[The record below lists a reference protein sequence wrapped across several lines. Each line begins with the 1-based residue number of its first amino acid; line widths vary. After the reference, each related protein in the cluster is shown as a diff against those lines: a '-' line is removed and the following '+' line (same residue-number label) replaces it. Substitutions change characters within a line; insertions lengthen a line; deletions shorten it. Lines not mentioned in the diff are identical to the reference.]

1 MAGVGGFRGVS
12 ASQDSRFAKYATQ
25 QTRPVAHT
33 GPILSHTPPPP
44 LHLLLNMPTAASR
57 SRRSK
62 P

>member
-12 ASQDSRFAKYATQ
+12 ASQDARFAKYATQ

-33 GPILSHTPPPP
+33 SPVLSPPN
-44 LHLLLNMPTAASR
+44 LDLLLTMPTAASR